1 MNLTNETQ
9 KSTLPYRILGSI
21 WKYRM
26 QMSAC
31 GLAPFVPQ
39 ICDFSVTCRLFVAC
53 VASVSTQVCRE
64 SWDESNS
71 QLSKNL
77 CGNACYACYKQSY
90 VRHETKPLCL
100 PVLHLKAHLTA
111 RLWTHGLWLGRR
123 RDEVSKSPQPV
134 TLPAPTAAVSHAQ
147 LIRCFSSSESSFQV
161 QGQREQK
168 RQVACK
174 YGVLHVCKGDAPR
187 GNEHTRA
194 ARQTKAS
201 GNEQVNLETAVR
213 LHRL

>member
-1 MNLTNETQ
+1 
-9 KSTLPYRILGSI
+9 
-21 WKYRM
+21 
-26 QMSAC
+26 MSAC

-39 ICDFSVTCRLFVAC
+39 ACDLSFTCRLFLAC

-64 SWDESNS
+64 SWDDSNS
-71 QLSKNL
+71 QFSTNM

-111 RLWTHGLWLGRR
+111 RLWTHRLWLGRR

-134 TLPAPTAAVSHAQ
+134 TLSALPAAVSHAQ

-161 QGQREQK
+161 QGQRVQK
-168 RQVACK
+168 KQVACK
-174 YGVLHVCKGDAPR
+174 YDVLHVCKGDAAR

-201 GNEQVNLETAVR
+201 GNEQVNLETALR
-213 LHRL
+213 LHRLYL